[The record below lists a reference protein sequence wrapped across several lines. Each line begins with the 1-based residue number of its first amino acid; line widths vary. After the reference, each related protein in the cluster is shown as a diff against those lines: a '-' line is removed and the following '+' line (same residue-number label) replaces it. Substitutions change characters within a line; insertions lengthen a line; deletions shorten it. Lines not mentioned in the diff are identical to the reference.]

1 MEKKTKKKLKFE
13 YWFAYADRCNK
24 LQNALADCNYEINS
38 REKIM
43 MAQNDLRRITG
54 DNFKAF
60 YNFKLLRKKYVDVTE
75 TEK

>member
-1 MEKKTKKKLKFE
+1 MEKENKTKKKKLVFE

-38 REKIM
+38 KEKM
-43 MAQNDLRRITG
+43 KMAQDDLRRLTG

-60 YNFKLLRKKYVDVTE
+60 YNYKLLRKKYV
-75 TEK
+75 EK